1 VPVGGNVKVHFV
13 GSLGFPD
20 AATVFRTVT
29 EILGTRITRIPDGES
44 GVRSGWVRWQSEHL
58 ARNPLIELVNVTEA
72 IPGFIKADGVERRF
86 FRILDPTKLL
96 TFEEL
101 GYAREAL
108 ASWAIFAALE
118 AQGELSVSPRF
129 QISLPTPTGLACAFF
144 LPEDRASA
152 ETAFEVAML
161 HELAVIQAQIPLDRL
176 SIQWD
181 AVFEVVGEAIKGG
194 LHYEPR
200 FEGSVDRLV
209 RLINAVDVAAEA
221 GMHFCYGDAGGKH
234 IVEPEDLDIVVRLIN
249 ALNAQA
255 VRQLDFAHMPVP
267 IARDDDAYFA
277 PLAALDQ
284 NAPTRI
290 VLGLIHDG
298 DGFEGTQHRMMI
310 ARHHFADFDIGTE
323 CGFGRRDPATT
334 EALLTLHRD
343 LCDHA

>member
-1 VPVGGNVKVHFV
+1 MKAHFI

-20 AATVFRTVT
+20 AATVFRKVT
-29 EILGTRITRIPDGES
+29 EILGTHLTRIPDGES

-58 ARNPLIELVNVTEA
+58 ARNPMIALVSVTEA
-72 IPGFIKADGVERRF
+72 IPGFIEADGVERRF
-86 FRILDPTKLL
+86 FRILHPTKPL
-96 TFEEL
+96 TFEAL

-108 ASWAIFAALE
+108 KSWEIFSALE
-118 AQGELSVSPRF
+118 AQGELPVAPRF
-129 QISLPTPTGLACAFF
+129 QISLPSPTGLACAFF
-144 LPEDRASA
+144 LPEDRAGA
-152 ETAFEVAML
+152 EAAFEVAML
-161 HELAVIQAQIPLDRL
+161 RELAVIQAHIPPSRL

-209 RLINAVDVAAEA
+209 RLINAVDAAAEV

-234 IVEPEDLDIVVRLIN
+234 IVEPEDLSIVVRLIN

-255 VRQLDFAHMPVP
+255 VRRLDFAHMPVP
-267 IARDDDAYFA
+267 IGRDDDAYFA
-277 PLAALDQ
+277 PLVALDA

-298 DGFEGTQHRMMI
+298 DGFEGTRRRITI
-310 ARHHFADFDIGTE
+310 ARRHLPDFDIGTE
-323 CGFGRRDPATT
+323 CGFGRRNPATT
-334 EALLTLHRD
+334 EALLTLHRH
-343 LCDHA
+343 LCEHA